1 MPEISLFYGIRVTMY
16 YEDHNPPHF
25 HAEYNGNKAIV
36 DIIEARVIKGAL
48 PSRQLKLIL
57 AWCVI
62 HQDKLMQNWE
72 LSKDGLPLN
81 RINPLVQEADMFYDI
96 VQVIPNEDY
105 TVYVYFEDG
114 KIVCYD
120 AKTLLKKKVFEPL
133 KDINFFMN
141 ACTILNGTL
150 AWDVTGTRDC
160 SKCLDIDPEM
170 LYGLENVSEK
180 IA

>member
-16 YEDHNPPHF
+16 YEDHNPPYF
-25 HAEYNGNKAIV
+25 HAEYN
-36 DIIEARVIKGAL
+36 
-48 PSRQLKLIL
+48 
-57 AWCVI
+57 
-62 HQDKLMQNWE
+62 
-72 LSKDGLPLN
+72 GLPLN

-180 IA
+180 IV